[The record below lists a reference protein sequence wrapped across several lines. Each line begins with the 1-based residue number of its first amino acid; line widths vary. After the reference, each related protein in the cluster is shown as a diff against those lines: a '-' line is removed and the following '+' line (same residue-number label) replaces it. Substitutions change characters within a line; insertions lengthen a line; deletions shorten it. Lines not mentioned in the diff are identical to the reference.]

1 MTNANANA
9 NAVRVTRAL
18 VRGDRDD
25 WNARSRAGW
34 NARSRAR
41 ASASASASG
50 SPETRLASWLRNRFA
65 FDALALT
72 LERPP
77 GDDGYG
83 VRATCV
89 CDDGIARG
97 DVIVA
102 IPRDAMLDARSALG
116 DAAFERAR
124 ARGLS
129 SFQLLTVSLLREWR
143 LKDTTSRWK
152 PYLDTLPEDD
162 GRWHPLLWRDE
173 DVEQH
178 LPANS
183 THAGAR
189 LRGLIRA
196 CEEDTRLFRSI
207 VDELNIDDENWPS
220 MRHVRWAVSIV
231 ISRAFQL
238 NELDD
243 EECLREVRDDALL
256 ETLNDLDADC
266 WEGSGGDSG
275 EDDEFSVMALVPWAD
290 GLNHSSDAGDEAILT
305 YDTLSQTAT
314 LRAHKA
320 YACGEQVFDSYGS
333 NLSDEDLF
341 VNYGFVDVQSS
352 RTNFVEFSGEDFLRA
367 ASEIGFQMHAKAED
381 DDISFIDPKAA
392 LLRVDSVVGVGEN
405 AMFFGECFL
414 EYNEQ
419 DVENVVLRTFS
430 HLLDSAS
437 TRACDDLVVKARET
451 LGNLREGDTLVGFK
465 AAAYVLCREQEAIE
479 AARSAVARQLSMC
492 DNSN

>member
-1 MTNANANA
+1 MTNASANA
-9 NAVRVTRAL
+9 TRAVRVTRAL
-18 VRGDRDD
+18 VRRDRGGE
-25 WNARSRAGW
+25 NAR
-34 NARSRAR
+34 ARER
-41 ASASASASG
+41 ASASASASTSASGAGAG
-50 SPETRLASWLRNRFA
+50 SPEKRLASWLRDEFA
-65 FDALALT
+65 FDALAIT
-72 LERPP
+72 LDA

-83 VRATCV
+83 VRATCA

-97 DVIVA
+97 DVVVA

-116 DAAFERAR
+116 EAAFERAR

-162 GRWHPLLWRDE
+162 GRWHPLLWSDE
-173 DVEQH
+173 DVDKH
-178 LPANS
+178 LSANS

-189 LRGLIRA
+189 LSGLIRA
-196 CEEDTRLFRSI
+196 CEEDARLFRSI
-207 VDELNIDDENWPS
+207 ADELNIDDENWPS
-220 MRHVRWAVSIV
+220 TRHVRWAVSIV
-231 ISRAFQL
+231 SSRAFRL

-243 EECLREVRDDALL
+243 EECLRKVRDDALL

-266 WEGSGGDSG
+266 WEGNGGDSG

-305 YDTLSQTAT
+305 YDALSRTAT

-320 YACGEQVFDSYGS
+320 YARGEQVFDSYGL

-367 ASEIGFQMHAKAED
+367 ASEIGVHVNAED
-381 DDISFIDPKAA
+381 DDIGFIEPKVA

-414 EYNEQ
+414 EYDE
-419 DVENVVLRTFS
+419 DVENVVLRTFL
-430 HLLDSAS
+430 HLLDLAS
-437 TRACDDLVVKARET
+437 NRARDDLVVKARET

-479 AARSAVARQLSMC
+479 AARSAVARQLSEC
-492 DNSN
+492 